1 MHLDKE
7 EKDFRSGFV
16 SIIGAPNVGKSTL
29 LNHILNTKIS
39 IVSPKPQTT
48 RNKLLGVKNI
58 NHGQIMFVDT
68 PGIHHAKSPLNRF
81 MVQQALSTYG
91 EMDVI
96 LFLVEAFLY
105 QPKKED
111 HLIVQTLKSV
121 KTPVLL
127 LVNKIDMVPGKDF
140 SPFIQQYLSLY
151 PFASHL
157 CISAITGEGIPELL
171 EEIEKKLPFGPRY
184 FPEDMI
190 TDQPERFIAKE
201 IVREKIFYH
210 TGEEIPYSTAVF
222 VEEFIEKENVI
233 VIQATIYVERNSQKG
248 IIIGKDGRMLK
259 EIGTKAREDL
269 EKLLGI
275 KVYLELWVKVQKDW
289 RKDAK
294 ALKRF
299 GYQ

>member
-1 MHLDKE
+1 MYSNKE
-7 EKDFRSGFV
+7 EKFCSGFV

-48 RNKLLGVKNI
+48 RNKILGVKNI
-58 NHGQIMFVDT
+58 NHGQIIFVDT
-68 PGIHHAKSPLNRF
+68 PGIHYAKSPLNRF
-81 MVQQALSTYG
+81 MVQQALSSYE

-96 LFLVEAFLY
+96 LFLVEAFLS
-105 QPKKED
+105 QPRKED
-111 HLIVQTLKSV
+111 HLIVQTLEPV

-127 LVNKIDMVPGKDF
+127 TVNKIDVVPGKDL
-140 SPFIQQYLSLY
+140 SALIQQYFSLY

-171 EEIEKKLPFGPRY
+171 KEIEKRLPTGPRY
-184 FPEDMI
+184 FPEDVI

-201 IVREKIFYH
+201 IIQEKIFCL

-222 VEEFIEKENVI
+222 VEEFTEKENMI
-233 VIQATIYVERNSQKG
+233 VIRATIYVEKNSQKG
-248 IIIGKDGRMLK
+248 IMIGKGGKMLK
-259 EIGTKAREDL
+259 EIGTQAREEL

-275 KVYLELWVKVQKDW
+275 KIYLELWVKVLKDW
-289 RKDAK
+289 RKDSR
-294 ALKRF
+294 ALKKF